1 MELKILGKVT
11 KINPGPAPGSTP
23 KEKQAGKII
32 RPAIRPTKVSSPAIQ
47 TASPVRD
54 LSLWLIASKKMH
66 IAPMPTESV
75 KKASVHCRIAY
86 VQNQNH

>member
-1 MELKILGKVT
+1 MNMKNKAPQNLPKFMELKILGKVT

-54 LSLWLIASKKMH
+54 LSFG
-66 IAPMPTESV
+66 
-75 KKASVHCRIAY
+75 
-86 VQNQNH
+86 